1 MTGKRNL
8 ILLLVSLVFA
18 TFLFSTQVNAQVLS
32 EEGYDQRF
40 TEGAVTPFEEDDA
53 LLRINKVN
61 EIISRVRRGDRTVL
75 RLVVYDTFE
84 AVHDELVRRSSG
96 TDGYYREVGY
106 TSAIP
111 AFLGGFDNQDP
122 KVRLKCIGFLGDWVD
137 EIGKE
142 LPMIEQEVD
151 KRLSST
157 VETRREVRYAY
168 RVLKMKIVRVRVLRA
183 IKQGDDQVLV
193 TISPEDFLPLVFYEP
208 RIRTIYLGNA
218 GLVHIRSITLDRGVA
233 PESGDLIG
241 DRPGRAPGLDLERI
255 CLKVEK
261 HAGRDLG
268 EVAQYFKGTTNVAL
282 TAEDR
287 DTTVPINTEDAL
299 DWKCLRGL
307 FAGINN
313 KSLFVREHC
322 ARIFLNYVR
331 GLSAN
336 KNYLVPDPAKAGEF
350 RRTYS
355 NDFFKYIA
363 NDPYMRRIAQVAW
376 ENVKWSEFYYWD
388 RHDVNLKQ
396 FIRNAYYFERKLKHP
411 DDSLKITVSNKPE
424 RYFTKYSS
432 QLAGQTTEVT
442 GNYRNDIKEINRLI
456 GQEYILD
463 AEYDEG
469 KVTIA
474 SDTTVRSAVDT
485 LFNDDRTTAGRP
497 PAPDRHDVLMG
508 EAAYEGE

>member
-1 MTGKRNL
+1 MTGKRNI
-8 ILLLVSLVFA
+8 ILLLVSLMFA
-18 TFLFSTQVNAQVLS
+18 TLLFSAQVYAQVLS
-32 EEGYDQRF
+32 EEGYDQRY

-61 EIISRVRRGDRTVL
+61 EIISRIRRGDRTVL
-75 RLVVYDTFE
+75 RLVVFDTME
-84 AVHDELVRRSSG
+84 AVHDEIVRRASG

-111 AFLGGFDNQDP
+111 AFIGGFDNQDP
-122 KVRLKCIGFLGDWVD
+122 KVRLKSIGFLGDWVD

-151 KRLSST
+151 KRLAST
-157 VETRREVRYAY
+157 VETRREVRYAF

-183 IKQGDDQVLV
+183 IKKGDDQVLV

-208 RIRTIYLGNA
+208 RIRTIYLGNP
-218 GLVHIRSITLDRGVA
+218 GVVHIRSITLDRGVA
-233 PESGDLIG
+233 PETGELVG

-268 EVAQYFKGTTNVAL
+268 EVAQYFRGSNNVAL
-282 TAEDR
+282 TVTDESL
-287 DTTVPINTEDAL
+287 TVPINEESSL

-313 KSLFVREHC
+313 KSLFVREQC

-331 GLSAN
+331 GLSGN
-336 KNYLVPDPAKAGEF
+336 KNYLVPDPNKAGEY
-350 RRTYS
+350 RRAYS
-355 NDFFKYIA
+355 TMFAKLA
-363 NDPYMRRIAQVAW
+363 SDPYIRRIAQVAW

-396 FIRNAYYFERKLKHP
+396 FIKNAYYFERKLNEP
-411 DDSLKITVSNKPE
+411 DDANRITVSTPTK
-424 RYFTKYSS
+424 RYYTQFSS
-432 QLAGQTTEVT
+432 LLAGQTTEVT

-463 AEYDEG
+463 AEYDEE
-469 KVTIA
+469 KVQIA
-474 SDTTVRSAVDT
+474 DLGTVQTAVDT
-485 LFNDDRTTAGRP
+485 LFNDSRTTSGRP
-497 PAPDRHDVLMG
+497 PLPDRHDILMG
-508 EAAYEGE
+508 EAAYEMD